1 MRARCA
7 VATILVLALSAALF
21 CAPAG
26 SATRAQVATA
36 GEQLQRDPSLREGS
50 PGNGNSSGDD
60 DRWGNTGTTGNPP
73 APRIV
78 SGGDGHGTAPQI
90 SVPVFGVQVEVRLVP
105 GFVLFIVTMR

>member
-7 VATILVLALSAALF
+7 VATLLVLALSAALF

-36 GEQLQRDPSLREGS
+36 GEQVQTQPSFREDPSGS
-50 PGNGNSSGDD
+50 GTSSGDD
-60 DRWGNTGTTGNPP
+60 DRWGNTGTNGTPP

-78 SGGDGHGTAPQI
+78 SGGGHDTAPHV
-90 SVPVFGVQVEVRLVP
+90 SVPMFGVQVEVRLVP
-105 GFVLFIVTMR
+105 GVVLFIVTMR